1 MQNFVSP
8 GEVVQFTAPSG
19 GVTSGLG
26 YLIGGQFVVATST
39 VAAGLPFEGAAKG
52 IFDLVKNTG
61 EAWTEGQLIYWDNTN
76 HRCTTTST
84 SNTHIG
90 YAARLGG
97 ELSAAAV
104 GRVRLDMGAHAA
116 GA

>member
-8 GEVVQFTAPSG
+8 GDVVQFTAPSG
-19 GVTSGLG
+19 GVTTGLG
-26 YLIGGQFVVATST
+26 YLIGGQFVVATNT
-39 VAAGLPFEGAAKG
+39 VAVGLPFEGAARG

-61 EAWTEGQLIYWDNTN
+61 EAWTEGALIYWDNTAKK
-76 HRCTTTST
+76 CTTTAT

-97 ELSAAAV
+97 ELSTAAV
-104 GRVRLDMGAHAA
+104 GRVRLDPGAHAA
-116 GA
+116 GT